1 MHCDLHMLFVRP
13 PCFSSIVKLLSFAD
27 VFLFQRAR
35 IWVGCWTYHGVLAH
49 DVLLVLCWLVTA
61 NAGLHLTLM
70 VEVHSTG
77 KSLLGRGKFD
87 YSRKNRQTKHTC
99 PQGFLF
105 AISFNFIKEFNLS
118 RRGLLGK
125 IFDKLRIQ
133 GRMQI
138 FEKKSQKALNHVLIG

>member
-1 MHCDLHMLFVRP
+1 M
-13 PCFSSIVKLLSFAD
+13 
-27 VFLFQRAR
+27 
-35 IWVGCWTYHGVLAH
+35 AH

-105 AISFNFIKEFNLS
+105 AVSLLSFVAVVADFSFAI
-118 RRGLLGK
+118 
-125 IFDKLRIQ
+125 I
-133 GRMQI
+133 
-138 FEKKSQKALNHVLIG
+138 VLIEIYNHILFF

>member
-1 MHCDLHMLFVRP
+1 M
-13 PCFSSIVKLLSFAD
+13 
-27 VFLFQRAR
+27 
-35 IWVGCWTYHGVLAH
+35 AH

-61 NAGLHLTLM
+61 NAGLHLTLI

-77 KSLLGRGKFD
+77 KSLFGRGKFD

-99 PQGFLF
+99 PQGSLF

-125 IFDKLRIQ
+125 IFHKLRIQ
-133 GRMQI
+133 GRMHF
-138 FEKKSQKALNHVLIG
+138 FEKKVPECFKSRFDRLER